1 MWRDGTAA
9 KFQGDNVIILLWYY
23 FLYVLIGCDL
33 QVDEH
38 SDGLVISALLQRD
51 GVILGVIKF
60 FNSNMFNSRTGDTKV
75 WSIDSALWSK

>member
-1 MWRDGTAA
+1 M

-38 SDGLVISALLQRD
+38 SDGLVISALLIRD
-51 GVILGVIKF
+51 GVILDAIKF
-60 FNSNMFNSRTGDTKV
+60 FNSNMFNRHTGDMKV
-75 WSIDSALWSK
+75 ESIDSPL

>member
-1 MWRDGTAA
+1 MWRDGAAA
-9 KFQGDNVIILLWYY
+9 KFQGVNVIILLWYY

-38 SDGLVISALLQRD
+38 SDGLVISALLLRD

-60 FNSNMFNSRTGDTKV
+60 FNSNMFNSPAGNTRLE
-75 WSIDSALWSK
+75 SIDSSV